1 MNRTLILGSLALLL
15 LFGCAGQ
22 QSQANPPSAPTGVS
36 AGGGSQIKVGDSDIS
51 PEPTVNESDTLSN
64 EPVAPADNGTA
75 MAGNETAVAN
85 QTTAPQGNVSALPD
99 DSDLIVENTTN
110 EDLISQQDVVEPP

>member
-1 MNRTLILGSLALLL
+1 MSRTLILGTMALLL

-22 QSQANPPSAPTGVS
+22 QGQANPPGAPTGVS
-36 AGGGSQIKVGDSDIS
+36 AGGGSQIQVGDSDIS

-64 EPVAPADNGTA
+64 EPVASPDNGTA
-75 MAGNETAVAN
+75 MAGNGTN
-85 QTTAPQGNVSALPD
+85 QTAAQQGNLSAGSLPD